1 MYILKNT
8 TRLGNDTTYYID
20 RITPLGSNDIIIHH
34 DDVLNIWDGAILDK
48 NNCRD
53 LKHDEVLNIIKEI
66 SKTKE
71 VNKMEKTY
79 EVAGR
84 WINEGKISQKTL
96 EIGYLDYEA
105 LASMLYDGM
114 ILNNELELETFLDEV
129 PYGAWYDRYVE
140 FLEDEDMTEDEYDSY
155 EYFYDCLESVFQWY
169 MVSDRDAQFLLD
181 AGEMVIYSNELNI
194 NLWCITHFGTGWS
207 YVYSNAKIEE
217 VI

>member
-1 MYILKNT
+1 M
-8 TRLGNDTTYYID
+8 R
-20 RITPLGSNDIIIHH
+20 
-34 DDVLNIWDGAILDK
+34 
-48 NNCRD
+48 
-53 LKHDEVLNIIKEI
+53 
-66 SKTKE
+66 
-71 VNKMEKTY
+71 KTY

-84 WINEGKISQKTL
+84 WVNEDKISQKAL
-96 EIGYLDYEA
+96 EIGYLDYSA

-129 PYGAWYDRYVE
+129 PDGAWYDRYVE

-181 AGEMVIYSNELNI
+181 AGELVIYSDELNI
-194 NLWCITHFGTGWS
+194 NLWCITHFGTRWS

-217 VI
+217 VL